1 MISFG
6 EQLLNGVGAA
16 GWAIGFLAA
25 LGAFLIFAG
34 ILVLTVIWIASAFD
48 GPTKDNDNDIEEV
61 KDK

>member
-6 EQLLNGVGAA
+6 EQLLNGMGAA

-34 ILVLTVIWIASAFD
+34 ILVLGVIAIAGAFD
-48 GPTKDNDNDIEEV
+48 GPTAKDNDIEEV

>member
-6 EQLLNGVGAA
+6 EQLLNGIGAA

-34 ILVLTVIWIASAFD
+34 ILVLAVIAIAGAFD
-48 GPTKDNDNDIEEV
+48 GPATKDNDIEEV

>member
-6 EQLLNGVGAA
+6 EQLLNGIGAA

-34 ILVLTVIWIASAFD
+34 ILVLGVIAIAGAFD
-48 GPTKDNDNDIEEV
+48 GPTTNDNDIEEV
-61 KDK
+61 KEK

>member
-6 EQLLNGVGAA
+6 EQLLNGMGAA

-34 ILVLTVIWIASAFD
+34 ILVLGVIAIAGAID
-48 GPTKDNDNDIEEV
+48 GPAKDNDIEEV
-61 KDK
+61 NEK

>member
-6 EQLLNGVGAA
+6 EQLLNGIGAA

-34 ILVLTVIWIASAFD
+34 ILVLGVIAIAGAFD
-48 GPTKDNDNDIEEV
+48 GPTNDNNEEV
-61 KDK
+61 KEK